1 MKRRKAGSAT
11 GQLPHRRAWQRYP
24 WYTFYLFLA
33 PWLVVGFL
41 LLTVVPMA
49 VNLIV
54 SFMSWDGQWGTHVRF
69 VGLDNYTTALSDP
82 DMLHSL
88 RQTLIYTAITVSAGV
103 AGSLGLAVF
112 LNQPRRGVT
121 LLRTIFYLPAVVSIV
136 AAGAAF
142 KLLFNSPNG
151 LVDSVS
157 MQLGGNA
164 TQWLSDQHAFYALI
178 TMSLW
183 SLGVGIVI
191 FLAGLQGISQEV
203 LEAAWV
209 DGSGKV
215 QTFWRITVPLLSPV
229 ILFQV
234 VTGVIG
240 SLQAY
245 VQAIALTPGSI
256 SGGGGGG
263 VSSGVPPD
271 SNTLF
276 MVYAFEQFNS
286 NQLFGYGCA
295 LLEIA
300 FVVILV
306 ITIVIFRTSA
316 RWVYYET
323 AQGGA

>member
-1 MKRRKAGSAT
+1 VIQPRDHRKT
-11 GQLPHRRAWQRYP
+11 WKRYP

-33 PWLVVGFL
+33 PWLIIGFL
-41 LLTVVPMA
+41 ILTVVPMA
-49 VNLIV
+49 VNLVV
-54 SFMSWDGQWGTHVRF
+54 SFLSWDGQWGTHVHF
-69 VGLDNYTTALSDP
+69 VGLDNYTTAFSDP
-82 DMLHSL
+82 NMLHSL
-88 RQTLIYTAITVSAGV
+88 RQTLIYSAITVSAGV

-121 LLRTIFYLPAVVSIV
+121 MFRTLYYLPAVVSIV

-151 LVDSVS
+151 LVDSLLV
-157 MQLGGNA
+157 QLGGNA
-164 TQWLSDQHAFYALI
+164 MQWLSDEHAFYALI

-191 FLAGLQGISQEV
+191 FLAGLQGISTEV

-209 DGSGKV
+209 DGASKF

-256 SGGGGGG
+256 SGGGSGG
-263 VSSGVPPD
+263 VSSGVTPD

-276 MVYAFEQFNS
+276 MVYAFKQFNA

-306 ITIVIFRTSA
+306 ITIIIFRASA

>member
-1 MKRRKAGSAT
+1 VPEAVMRPLARHKA
-11 GQLPHRRAWQRYP
+11 WKRYP

-33 PWLVVGFL
+33 PWLIVGFL
-41 LLTVVPMA
+41 ILTVVPMGL
-49 VNLIV
+49 NLVV
-54 SFMSWDGQWGTHVRF
+54 SFLSWDGQWGTHVHF
-69 VGLDNYTTALSDP
+69 VGLDNYLTAFGDP

-112 LNQPRRGVT
+112 LNQPRRGVAVFRT
-121 LLRTIFYLPAVVSIV
+121 LFYLPAVVSIV

-142 KLLFNSPNG
+142 KLVFNSPNG
-151 LVDSVS
+151 LIDSMS
-157 MQLGGNA
+157 MQFGGSA
-164 TQWLSDQHAFYALI
+164 IQWLSDDHAFYALI

-191 FLAGLQGISQEV
+191 FLAGLQGISPEV
-203 LEAAWV
+203 LEAARV
-209 DGSGKV
+209 DGAGKV
-215 QTFWRITVPLLSPV
+215 QTFWRITLPLLSPV

-240 SLQAY
+240 ALQTY

-256 SGGGGGG
+256 AGGGSGG
-263 VSSGVPPD
+263 VSSGITPD
-271 SNTLF
+271 SNTLY
-276 MVYAFEQFNS
+276 MVYAFKQFNA
-286 NQLFGYGCA
+286 NQMFGYGCA
-295 LLEIA
+295 LLELA
-300 FVVILV
+300 FIVILV